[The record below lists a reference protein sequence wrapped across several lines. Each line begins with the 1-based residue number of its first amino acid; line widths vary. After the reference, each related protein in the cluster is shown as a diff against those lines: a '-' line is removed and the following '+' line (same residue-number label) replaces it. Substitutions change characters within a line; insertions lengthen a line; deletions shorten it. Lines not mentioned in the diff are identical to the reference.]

1 MTLEV
6 SLRKATKLRSK
17 TSDLIKT
24 LSNRIVLRRSNSRRY
39 GLEDE
44 VSGGMQVSVYTP
56 SDQLTTMLST
66 KRAETLS
73 RFEKIKELYGAAYGL
88 RVLINEANNS
98 SGVSAQLALASQ
110 LEALID
116 FYKSVLNTEQFD
128 SPEVAEAT
136 LRGMRERA
144 AIAQAVNVS
153 NTVSLPIFY
162 NSDKAELQ
170 TRIDEHTLSLSA
182 IHDKIEFLNATT
194 KVVLPEQLVNTLASV
209 KLL

>member
-24 LSNRIVLRRSNSRRY
+24 LSNRIVPRQSRSRRY

-73 RFEKIKELYGAAYGL
+73 RFEKIKPDNSKDWTWGNESSDSTIKFSIGA
-88 RVLINEANNS
+88 NS
-98 SGVSAQLALASQ
+98 VRPL
-110 LEALID
+110 
-116 FYKSVLNTEQFD
+116 
-128 SPEVAEAT
+128 
-136 LRGMRERA
+136 
-144 AIAQAVNVS
+144 
-153 NTVSLPIFY
+153 
-162 NSDKAELQ
+162 
-170 TRIDEHTLSLSA
+170 
-182 IHDKIEFLNATT
+182 ATT
-194 KVVLPEQLVNTLASV
+194 DNDVVVFST
-209 KLL
+209 